1 MEPEDKSSSQI
12 PLRITLVPIIHADTK
27 PGKSWA
33 LDMCHQ
39 MKVGPLGA
47 EPKTLL
53 QIPTCGHIKVRIV
66 RGTGQP
72 GLVGGNIPARPS
84 VSSYP
89 TPSPSIK
96 SWPAR
101 VLSAGSFL
109 PSGSFQ
115 KSDRPNKGPV
125 LMETASPAFSQQPSA
140 ASTDTM
146 GPAVITLHP
155 RLS

>member
-1 MEPEDKSSSQI
+1 MLNQRLFLHI
-12 PLRITLVPIIHADTK
+12 PA
-27 PGKSWA
+27 
-33 LDMCHQ
+33 
-39 MKVGPLGA
+39 
-47 EPKTLL
+47 
-53 QIPTCGHIKVRIV
+53 CGHIKVHIV

-84 VSSYP
+84 ASSYP
-89 TPSPSIK
+89 TSSPSIN

-140 ASTDTM
+140 ASSDTM
-146 GPAVITLHP
+146 GPAVITLYP